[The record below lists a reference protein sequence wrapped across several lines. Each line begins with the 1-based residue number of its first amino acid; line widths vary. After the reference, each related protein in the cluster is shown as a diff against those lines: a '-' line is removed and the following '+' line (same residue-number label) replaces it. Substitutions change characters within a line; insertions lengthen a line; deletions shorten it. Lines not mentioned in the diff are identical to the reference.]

1 MPNDE
6 EQAKPQSPELAG
18 GAGFTFE
25 SAVGAYYLAALLGEG
40 YGAGVSHRTVSRVA
54 FQQRNF
60 GEPLD
65 DVIVDFLSSAGEEAR
80 LSLQVKTDLTISAAQ
95 SNKDFRDIVRDSW
108 LTYKKTDFRK
118 SIDRYGAA
126 VANVAKDK
134 ARALRTLGELARASD
149 TSNHFDARFAEGGN
163 ASAEQKT
170 VKDDIVTLLTEVK
183 GSEPSPEEVH
193 AFLAHLVLIE
203 FDFMHA
209 GATHTAEAMNRL
221 RECLA
226 PAEVAQAPALW
237 SKLTQLARESAGRAG
252 AYDRLRLLR
261 ELDTIGRLRGVAS
274 LRADLD
280 KVTALARSWIADIQD
295 DVGGVHLERRSLA
308 DLLTK
313 AVDERRFIQIVG
325 LPGSGKSVLLRQQVE
340 TDLVRGH
347 VLFLKSDRL
356 EGKSWSSFAAAN
368 SLSSAPLA
376 NLLGEIAATGS
387 ATLYIDG
394 IDRVEKNHRPIVLD
408 VLRAIVRT
416 PELSNWKVV
425 VSLRDSGIE
434 PLRNWLSEV
443 LNSVSIGTVEVG
455 SLNDDEAEVL
465 ANQKPELRPLL
476 FGPAQVSEVVRRPF
490 FTKVLYQSFSADQAK
505 TRFQPQSEVDL
516 IENWWE
522 RGGYSATGQEALDR
536 QRAILDVAS
545 VRSRQLSL
553 PIQLSQLKS
562 ESVRQIEGLVEDGIL
577 QYVRKGHTVRFSH
590 DIFFEW
596 SFFHVLVER
605 GDQWLDE
612 IRACGEPPA
621 VGRVVELLSQWE
633 FREGKNWA
641 TSLDRTATAKMRSQ
655 WTRAWL
661 LGPLGLPTFASNEDQ
676 FANAVSA
683 DDFTFLK
690 RALVWLQAEKTV
702 PNPNILA
709 STLPVEQRIR
719 TADFLGWPSD
729 FAAWRRFIAFLL
741 RRLDR
746 LPVSLYP
753 QIVSV
758 FEVWQNAFAGFK
770 NPVSAA
776 LLKRCADW
784 LREIDVRDARMER
797 FARLEQE
804 KPSRWQA
811 VPELDDFRQSI
822 CQLILRSASSMPEL
836 TEEYLK
842 EVLASEDIRDEKY
855 REIITFAPTLAATH
869 PGLLV
874 DLTLKHLKEE
884 LPDDRSARERR
895 EIKEAAEFRRRV
907 EEKSESERTP
917 AEKRMLSFGGPH
929 FHHFHQFSYHDWESL
944 CIERGSFDY
953 WPPSPLREPFHSLLK
968 ASPKEALRLFT
979 ALCNHAMEAWRQ
991 LHRHDYDR
999 QGTPIPLELHF
1010 PWGVQQFWGGD
1021 REYLWHRGTWAPH
1034 ALASG
1039 FLAVEEW
1046 CYSEIESG
1054 RHVDD
1059 VIREVVEGNQS
1070 VGVLG
1075 IAVSLILHTSLV
1087 SEAAFPIVMAQRLW
1101 YVDLNRM
1108 VNDTSGSTV
1117 SLIGFKQGDEAH
1129 VAEIKKAAERRAR
1142 RTTLRWLLPA
1152 YVFSQEFGERTKEVA
1167 LAFKDNLPFQYEEHR
1182 NNPQAREYLLKQA
1195 TENAEVALR
1204 ENYTVQRSAEH
1215 EGLIEIA
1222 HVSPSASK
1230 PENVEKLE
1238 RANRSLRQS
1247 GLWTWALRCF
1257 EAGAVGD
1264 AAKVTE
1270 AIVQAKELDT
1280 ASLFESGDDQEEL
1293 ETRRGAVAGAAAVA
1307 LRFREGRSD
1316 EELEWA
1322 RDVIKRAFK
1331 APEVPDETRVP
1342 QAIIPWHHGIFVA
1355 HGLASEMRRGTADTD
1370 APAQLLVLVTHPL
1383 ENVSLAALAEIV
1395 SLWEVDAK
1403 LVWAALH
1410 LSFDL
1415 CRIGPFSPAARR
1427 GPSEPIHP
1435 ADRTLAALTAAAEYY
1450 EKGAG
1455 WLTLPLPPPAW
1466 IKRERTVPQSGDGQS
1481 DDGGLPDIDFGP
1493 DDVQDARESWAEPKT
1508 HWYSQYAAKVL
1519 ALVPFEK
1526 ILLSDAREEA
1536 LGFVDSLLAWTNAK
1550 NAPPWLKKRRR
1561 DRDSARLIEWT
1572 HQLGRTLG
1580 DISGDLSVPE
1590 VKTRFLEPIFALEG
1604 DTCWSLLTPFADRYI
1619 CRYIYDAPTVPDG
1632 ATDVVRLC
1640 LDRFL
1645 QTTTL
1650 QRSAYRSGE
1659 FHGFDEPQLS
1669 RILMFVAI
1677 EHAGGAARYVNGDW
1691 SEVAM
1696 ILPLIDRYVR
1706 AAGWSVS
1713 VMVSFLT
1720 LCERA
1725 KNSYPAEM
1733 FADQVLAVIADE
1745 SQPVRGWHGT
1755 FIPARIAGL
1764 VQFFADRET
1773 PMPSG
1778 LGQKLLRILDLLVD
1792 MGDRRSA
1799 ALQMSE
1805 AFREITLS

>member
-1 MPNDE
+1 MPNDD
-6 EQAKPQSPELAG
+6 QPKAQSPELAA

-25 SAVGAYYLAALLGEG
+25 AAVGGYYLTALLSEG
-40 YGAGVSHRTVSRVA
+40 YAPGIGNRIVCRLA

-65 DVIVDFLSSAGEEAR
+65 DVIVDFRGAEGDEAR
-80 LSLQVKTDLTISAAQ
+80 LSLQVKSDLTISAAQ
-95 SNKDFRDIVRDSW
+95 SNKDFRDVVRDSW
-108 LTYKKTDFRK
+108 LTYQKCNFRK
-118 SIDRYGAA
+118 GIDRYGAA
-126 VANVAKDK
+126 VGNVSKDK
-134 ARALRTLGELARASD
+134 ARALKTLCELARESD
-149 TSNHFDARFAEGGN
+149 TSAHFEARFAEGGN
-163 ASAEQKT
+163 ASADQKT
-170 VKDDIVTLLTEVK
+170 VRDDIVTLLTEVK
-183 GSEPSPEEVH
+183 GAKQSSEEVRE
-193 AFLAHLVLIE
+193 FLAHLVLIE

-209 GATHTAEAMNRL
+209 GATHTADAMNRL

-226 PAEVAQAPALW
+226 TDQAAHAPVLW
-237 SKLTQLARESAGRAG
+237 AKLVQLARESAGRAG

-261 ELDTIGRLRGVAS
+261 DVGAIGKLRGVVS

-280 KVTALARSWIADIQD
+280 KVTALTRSWIADIQD
-295 DVGGVHLERRSLA
+295 DVGGVHLERRSLL
-308 DLLTK
+308 DLLAS
-313 AVDERRFIQIVG
+313 AVAERRFIQIVG

-340 TDLVRGH
+340 KDLARGH
-347 VLFLKSDRL
+347 ALFLKSDRL

-368 SLSSAPLA
+368 GLSGAPLTT
-376 NLLGEIAATGS
+376 LLGEIAATGS

-394 IDRVEKNHRPIVLD
+394 IDRVEKDHRPIILD
-408 VLRAIVRT
+408 VLRAILRT

-434 PLRNWLSEV
+434 PLRNWLSEE

-455 SLNDDEAEVL
+455 SLKDDESEIL
-465 ANQKPELRPLL
+465 AAQKPELRPLL

-490 FTKVLYQSFSADQAK
+490 FTRVLYHSFSADGAK
-505 TRFQPQSEVDL
+505 TSFQPQSEVDL

-553 PIQLSQLKS
+553 PVQLSRLKS
-562 ESVRQIEGLVEDGIL
+562 ESVRQIEALIEDDIL
-577 QYVRKGHTVRFSH
+577 QHDRKGHTVRFSH
-590 DIFFEW
+590 DIYFEW

-605 GDQWLDE
+605 GDGWLDE
-612 IRACGEPPA
+612 IHACGEPPA
-621 VGRVVELLSQWE
+621 VARVVELLSQWE
-633 FREGKNWA
+633 FLEGKNWTTNLA
-641 TSLDRTATAKMRSQ
+641 RTAAAKMRSQ

-661 LGPLGLPTFASNEDQ
+661 LGPLGLPTFASNEEQ
-676 FANAVSA
+676 FADAVSA

-690 RALVWLQAEKTV
+690 KALVWLQAEKTV
-702 PNPNILA
+702 PNPNVLA

-719 TADFLGWPSD
+719 TADFLSWPSD

-741 RRLDR
+741 RRLDS
-746 LPVSLYP
+746 LPLALYP
-753 QIVSV
+753 QIVAV
-758 FEVWQNAFAGFK
+758 FEVWQNALAGFK
-770 NPVSAA
+770 NPISVA
-776 LLKRCADW
+776 LLNRCADW
-784 LREIDVRDARMER
+784 LREIDTRDGRMER
-797 FARLEQE
+797 FAQLEQE
-804 KPSRWQA
+804 EPSRWQA
-811 VPELDDFRQSI
+811 VPELDDFRQSV
-822 CQLILRSASSMPEL
+822 CHLILHSASSMPEL
-836 TEEYLK
+836 TEQYLK
-842 EVLASEDIRDEKY
+842 SLLASESVRDERY
-855 REIITFAPTLAATH
+855 REIIMFAPTLATTH

-874 DLTLKHLKEE
+874 DLTLNHLKEE
-884 LPDDRSARERR
+884 LPDDRVARERR
-895 EIKEAAEFRRRV
+895 EVEEAAEFRRQV
-907 EEKSESERTP
+907 EEKPESERTP
-917 AEKRMLSFGGPH
+917 AEKRWLSFRGPH

-944 CIERGSFDY
+944 CIDRGSFAY
-953 WPPSPLREPFHSLLK
+953 WPPSPLREPFHSLFK
-968 ASPKEALRLFT
+968 ASPNEALRLFN
-979 ALCNHAMEAWRQ
+979 ALCNHAIEAWRQ
-991 LHRHDYDR
+991 LHRHDYER

-1021 REYLWHRGTWAPH
+1021 REYLWHRGTWGPH

-1039 FLAVEEW
+1039 FLALEEW
-1046 CYSEIESG
+1046 CYSEVDRG

-1059 VIREVVEGNQS
+1059 VIRQIVEGSQC

-1075 IAVSLILHTSLV
+1075 TAVSLILHNNLV
-1087 SEAAFPIVMAQRLW
+1087 SETAFPIVMAQRLW

-1108 VNDTSGSTV
+1108 VNDGSGGAV
-1117 SLIGFKQGDEAH
+1117 SLMGFKPGDEAH
-1129 VAEIKKAAERRAR
+1129 VAEITKAAERPAR
-1142 RTTLRWLLPA
+1142 RTTLRWLVTA
-1152 YVFSQEFGERTKEVA
+1152 YVFTKEFGERTKEIA

-1195 TENAEVALR
+1195 TENTEIALR
-1204 ENYTVQRSAEH
+1204 ENYTVRKSVQH

-1247 GLWTWALRCF
+1247 GLWTWASKTF
-1257 EAGAVGD
+1257 DTGVVGD
-1264 AAKVTE
+1264 SLKITD
-1270 AIVQAKELDT
+1270 AIAQARELDGDL
-1280 ASLFESGDDQEEL
+1280 LFGLGNDQDEL
-1293 ETRRGAVAGAAAVA
+1293 ETRRGAVAGVAAVA
-1307 LRFREGRSD
+1307 LRFREGRPD
-1316 EELEWA
+1316 KELQWA
-1322 RDVIKRAFK
+1322 RDVMRRAFK

-1342 QAIIPWHHGIFVA
+1342 QAIIPWHHAIFVA
-1355 HGLASEMRRGTADTD
+1355 HGLASELRNGTADAD
-1370 APAQLLVLVTHPL
+1370 APKQLLALLTHAL
-1383 ENVSLAALAEIV
+1383 ESVSLVALAEIA

-1410 LSFDL
+1410 LAFDL
-1415 CRIGPFSPAARR
+1415 CRIGPFSPAARH
-1427 GPSEPIHP
+1427 GPSEPMHS
-1435 ADRTLAALTAAAEYY
+1435 ADRSLAALTAAAEYY
-1450 EKGAG
+1450 ENGAG
-1455 WLTLPLPPPAW
+1455 WPTLPLPPPAW
-1466 IKRERTVPQSGDGQS
+1466 VKRERAVPQFGDDES
-1481 DDGGLPDIDFGP
+1481 DDGGLPDIEFEP
-1493 DDVQDARESWAEPKT
+1493 DDVQDARETWAEPKT
-1508 HWYSQYAAKVL
+1508 HWYSEYAAKVL
-1519 ALVPFEK
+1519 ALVPFVQ
-1526 ILLSDAREEA
+1526 ILSSDARDEA
-1536 LGFVDSLLAWTNAK
+1536 LGFVASLLAWTNAK
-1550 NAPPWLKKRRR
+1550 NAPPWLKKGRR

-1572 HQLGRTLG
+1572 HQLGATLG
-1580 DISGDLSVPE
+1580 DIAGDLSVPE
-1590 VKTRFLEPIFALEG
+1590 VKTRILEPIFALEG

-1619 CRYIYDAPTVPDG
+1619 CRYIYDAVAVPDG
-1632 ATDVVRLC
+1632 AIDIVRLC

-1645 QTTTL
+1645 QSPTL

-1659 FHGFDEPQLS
+1659 FHGFDEPRLA

-1706 AAGWSVS
+1706 AAGWSAS

-1745 SQPVRGWHGT
+1745 SQSVKGWRGT
-1755 FIPARIAGL
+1755 FTAARIAGL

-1778 LGQKLLRILDLLVD
+1778 LGQELLRILDLLVD